1 MLMHRPKDLSD
12 SCNLLM
18 SLKSCKH
25 FDSVK
30 QEFLHRDFRSLEVRG
45 SDGAMKTL
53 MWVCLKI
60 GYLKSHSQSILFTK
74 IAMS

>member
-30 QEFLHRDFRSLEVRG
+30 QEFYTEILEASKCEDQKAPWNLDVGLSENRVPQI
-45 SDGAMKTL
+45 S
-53 MWVCLKI
+53 
-60 GYLKSHSQSILFTK
+60 
-74 IAMS
+74 